1 MGPIE
6 GVVGQVMAKK
16 ARKVKRESR
25 SKAERIPYLKRDE
38 FHAFAP
44 GNAPSPETLGDMT
57 RRYQQNIRESA
68 LWDEMVREF
77 GEEEAERILRK
88 FRVEIR

>member
-1 MGPIE
+1 
-6 GVVGQVMAKK
+6 
-16 ARKVKRESR
+16 
-25 SKAERIPYLKRDE
+25 
-38 FHAFAP
+38 
-44 GNAPSPETLGDMT
+44 MT
-57 RRYQQNIRESA
+57 GRYQQEIRESA